1 MHPHKEDIGILGGSF
16 NPVHIG
22 HIILADFIVQRT
34 NISQVWLMLSPLNPL
49 KANPEELISDSHR
62 LEMLRIATK
71 GNPRLQPCDIEL
83 SMPQPSYSIN
93 SLNRLQEL
101 HPDKQFSLIIGSDNW
116 LMFDRWRSYEEIIK
130 NFSPIVY
137 PRPGYN
143 IGIHTLPQNVTLVNA
158 PTLDI
163 SSTFIRDSIA
173 MGFDMQNF
181 LPKGVAEYIN
191 QNGLYR

>member
-1 MHPHKEDIGILGGSF
+1 
-16 NPVHIG
+16 
-22 HIILADFIVQRT
+22 
-34 NISQVWLMLSPLNPL
+34 MLSPLNPL

-71 GNPRLQPCDIEL
+71 GNPRLLPCDIEL

>member
-1 MHPHKEDIGILGGSF
+1 MHSHKEHIGILGGSF

-34 NISQVWLMLSPLNPL
+34 DISQVWLMLSPLNPL

-71 GNPRLQPCDIEL
+71 GNPRLLPCDIEL

-143 IGIHTLPQNVTLVNA
+143 IGIRTLPQNVTLVNA

>member
-1 MHPHKEDIGILGGSF
+1 MHPHKEHIGILGGSF

-71 GNPRLQPCDIEL
+71 GNPRLLPCDIEL

>member
-1 MHPHKEDIGILGGSF
+1 MYPHKEHIGILGGSF

-34 NISQVWLMLSPLNPL
+34 DISQVWLMLTPLNPL

-71 GNPRLQPCDIEL
+71 GNPRLLPCDIEL

-101 HPDKQFSLIIGSDNW
+101 HPNKQFSLIIGSDNW

-173 MGFDMQNF
+173 LGFDMQNF

>member
-1 MHPHKEDIGILGGSF
+1 MQPQREKIGILGGSF

-22 HIILADFIVQRT
+22 HVILADYIAQFT
-34 NISQVWLMLSPLNPL
+34 GMSQVWLMLSPLNPL
-49 KANPEELISDSHR
+49 KENPEQLISDTHR
-62 LEMLRIATK
+62 LEMLRIATE

-101 HPDKQFSLIIGSDNW
+101 HPDKEFSLIIGSDNW
-116 LMFDRWRSYEEIIK
+116 LVFDRWRNWEEILNK
-130 NFSPIVY
+130 YTPIIY
-137 PRPGYN
+137 PRPGYD
-143 IGIHTLPQNVTLVNA
+143 ISSDTLPKNVTLANA

-163 SSTFIRDSIA
+163 SSTFIRNAIA
-173 MGFDMQNF
+173 EGMDMLSF

-191 QNGLYR
+191 KNGLYR

>member
-34 NISQVWLMLSPLNPL
+34 DISQVWLMLSPLNPL

>member
-1 MHPHKEDIGILGGSF
+1 MRPHKEHIGILGGSF

-34 NISQVWLMLSPLNPL
+34 DISQVWLMLSPLNPL

-62 LEMLRIATK
+62 LEMLRIATE

-158 PTLDI
+158 PTFDI